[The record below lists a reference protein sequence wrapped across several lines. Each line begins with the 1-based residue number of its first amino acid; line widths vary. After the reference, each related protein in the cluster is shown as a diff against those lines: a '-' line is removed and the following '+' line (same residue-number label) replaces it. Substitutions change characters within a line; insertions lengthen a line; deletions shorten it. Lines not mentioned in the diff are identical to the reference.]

1 MNQIRK
7 HIISVFKV
15 YRIIGKCCCVQFH
28 RRTGQHFNQ
37 CSLQPV
43 KIHINQW
50 NNCFIRACLR
60 PVTSEFTFLHYTN
73 HCFRIINCCIFQQ
86 ISIIPSLYFLKIFL
100 VCFAQLFYFIFCKP
114 NIRCKITGL
123 QHCKLIKIIQ
133 CRLCLLFFDRQNSCQ
148 ISQLNI
154 LCWLSSFKHAL

>member
-1 MNQIRK
+1 MDQIRK
-7 HIISVFKV
+7 HIISIFEV
-15 YRIIGKCCCVQFH
+15 YRVIGKRRRIQFH
-28 RRTGQHFNQ
+28 RCARQHLNQ

-73 HCFRIINCCIFQQ
+73 HCFRIINCSIFQQ
-86 ISIIPSLYFLKIFL
+86 ISIIPSFYFFKIFL
-100 VCFAQLFYFIFCKP
+100 ICFAQISYFLFRKS
-114 NIRCKITGL
+114 NIRRKVTGL

-133 CRLCLLFFDRQNSCQ
+133 C
-148 ISQLNI
+148 
-154 LCWLSSFKHAL
+154 